1 MPIKI
6 VAKDSPEYAEM
17 QQMRAKRQENAKKE
31 AGKRTPKMKKMP
43 YKKKTP
49 ASPKSKKKAFE
60 DFKKKYGYHSK
71 ADPAH
76 PMNSERTGPSTMRRY
91 KKKD

>member
-1 MPIKI
+1 MPIKV
-6 VAKDSPEYAEM
+6 VAKDSPEYAEI
-17 QQMRAKRQENAKKE
+17 QQMRAKREEKAKKE
-31 AGKRTPKMKKMP
+31 AGGRKKKMKKMP
-43 YKKKTP
+43 FKKKAP
-49 ASPKSKKKAFE
+49 ASPKSKKQAFE
-60 DFKKKYGYHSK
+60 DFKKKYGYRSK